1 MLAAPRRSG
10 SFPHV
15 DPLGTSAWNASV
27 CGRKWWVLFAPG
39 TPEDFIKTGCVTVD
53 GGHARDASGGDPL
66 SGAAAGTAATGQ
78 ADSSAAAAAAAAAEP
93 GPEAKAK
100 GDTGALAPDGTPS
113 ASRWFLRVLPRI
125 RAALHAAQTG
135 EMLGPPAWLREARV
149 FEFMQEEGA
158 TVFVP
163 SGWHHAVLNVSAGAT
178 VAVTQNFASPAN
190 LPVVIA
196 ALEKEHPEMADTL
209 KAKLSE
215 REIGSAC

>member
-1 MLAAPRRSG
+1 MCFVVSRLVPRRSG

-39 TPEDFIKTGCVTVD
+39 TPEDFIKTGRVEKD
-53 GGHARDASGGDPL
+53 GPSAADPAA
-66 SGAAAGTAATGQ
+66 GAAAG
-78 ADSSAAAAAAAAAEP
+78 SSAAAA
-93 GPEAKAK
+93 GSEAKSG

-113 ASRWFLRVLPRI
+113 ASRWFVRVLPKI
-125 RAALHAAQTG
+125 RAAVHEAQSGAKSAAP
-135 EMLGPPAWLREARV
+135 EWLREARV

-178 VAVTQNFASPAN
+178 VAVTQNFASPTN
-190 LPVVIA
+190 LPVVMA
-196 ALEKEHPEMADTL
+196 ALKKEHPEMAVAL
-209 KAKLSE
+209 EAKLSKLE
-215 REIGSAC
+215 AKPAA